1 MTDLDRLLEIEMELK
16 TKQIHEFNS
25 AMTLEKE
32 FESLK
37 SKIEQDLENHTKGV
51 EYHKLAYEK
60 VKQLEQQVVSLKE
73 TNKELRVQLHNSTQS
88 LKDEIKQL
96 KEDNEVLKLGEQ
108 ESWSHYKINK
118 QKLEKIEALFKY
130 GVPTGL
136 KECGKLCF
144 ELKEILR
151 GKEE

>member
-1 MTDLDRLLEIEMELK
+1 MTDLDRLLKLQPMASKGILPQGYAEEYN
-16 TKQIHEFNS
+16 T
-25 AMTLEKE
+25 
-32 FESLK
+32 LK

-96 KEDNEVLKLGEQ
+96 KEQRNFLQNNLVDKT
-108 ESWSHYKINK
+108 
-118 QKLEKIEALFKY
+118 QKLEQIEDWYSRIQGKVSHDEAL
-130 GVPTGL
+130 
-136 KECGKLCF
+136 EMI
-144 ELKEILR
+144 EILR
-151 GKEE
+151 GKEETKE